1 MWNRYEKERE
11 RERRERAKGR
21 GVKGATDRLRLTTS
35 IIIYQPLQIP
45 AAQLLI
51 LQCYN
56 FAMDNDGK
64 MEKLTV
70 PALRPLTLLCIISM
84 HFNAFYQFLLV
95 APVHFCIRG
104 SERCMCRCG
113 HRTMAFSGL
122 LGGDFPRKLCIDGI
136 AARPY
141 REESSSCTASWVL
154 GVL

>member
-1 MWNRYEKERE
+1 
-11 RERRERAKGR
+11 
-21 GVKGATDRLRLTTS
+21 
-35 IIIYQPLQIP
+35 
-45 AAQLLI
+45 
-51 LQCYN
+51 
-56 FAMDNDGK
+56 MDNDGK

-154 GVL
+154 GVLWILCHWEIPKLFCRGQTAEMKAAARTAAGRRVAEISHWLTARRCELLGRSLCVCV